1 MANILFDNGILN
13 ITNADKEEWFVE
25 IKEGDFSLSKNYG
38 FGNDSVKVNLPTD
51 SEFLKRKGKARI
63 KYNGIIGN
71 GFEEIEFVYSYFQL
85 YCDTVTFNGI
95 GEIRE
100 IPYTSSTNV
109 NYETDLEGVSI
120 SINEDVIQIES
131 ISNDSFNGTI
141 TFTNDDG
148 LSKDVIVEQIVDF
161 SLEAVFP
168 RNDKDIYKIEPSI
181 DKPKS
186 DTSIEID
193 IY

>member
-1 MANILFDNGILN
+1 MANLLFDNGILH

-25 IKEGDFSLSKNYG
+25 ITEGDFSLSKNYG

-51 SEFLKRKGKARI
+51 SAFLKRKGKARI

-71 GFEEIEFVYSYFQL
+71 GYEEIEFIYSYFNL
-85 YCDTVTFNGI
+85 YCDGITFSGM
-95 GEIRE
+95 GETRE
-100 IPYTSSTNV
+100 IPYTSSTDV
-109 NYETDLEGVSI
+109 NYETDLEGISI
-120 SINEDVIQIES
+120 SVNKDVIVIES
-131 ISNDSFNGTI
+131 ISNDTFNGVI
-141 TFTNDDG
+141 TFANEDG
-148 LSKDVIVEQIVDF
+148 LSKDVSVEQIVDF
-161 SLEAVFP
+161 GLEAVFP
-168 RNDKDIYKIEPSI
+168 NNDKDIYKIEPSI